1 MNKIMT
7 ILIILVL
14 FGCTSKK
21 IADDRS
27 LIFRNGNELIVL
39 VFKNGD
45 SFLKIDNP
53 LKINILT
60 ENINKES
67 LVFSAPGIHLIK
79 TESNP
84 ESQIT
89 LELTA
94 KKEDVVNDKIPLR
107 VSYKNAEKTIF
118 HVFSIPV
125 R

>member
-14 FGCTSKK
+14 FGCTSKR
-21 IADDRS
+21 IADDHS
-27 LIFRNGNELIVL
+27 LIFRNDSERILL

-45 SFLKIDNP
+45 PFLKVDNP
-53 LKINILT
+53 VLVNVLT

-67 LVFSAPGIHLIK
+67 LVFSAPGIKLIK

-84 ESQIT
+84 ENQIT
-89 LELTA
+89 LELTP
-94 KKEDVVNDKIPLR
+94 KKEDVVNNKIALR

-118 HVFSIPV
+118 HVFNIPIK
-125 R
+125 